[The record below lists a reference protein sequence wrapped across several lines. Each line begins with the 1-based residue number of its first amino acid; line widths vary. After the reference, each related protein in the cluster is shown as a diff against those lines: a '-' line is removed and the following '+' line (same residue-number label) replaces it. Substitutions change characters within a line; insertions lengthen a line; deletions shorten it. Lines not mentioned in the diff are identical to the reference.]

1 MVGSR
6 EGGAPVYLQ
15 LQDET
20 GFPHEG
26 IINFADNAYDSS
38 TGTLLVRG
46 TFRNPDGFLVPGN
59 FIRVRMPA
67 SPKYDSLL
75 VADRAIGSDQDE
87 KFVYVV
93 DSGNVARLRRITVG
107 PLADGL
113 RVVKSG
119 LHPDD
124 VVIVNGIIKVRPNSP
139 VKAQQGRMEEFS
151 SNDPA
156 TPLPGSKYRTANL
169 DSGAKGN
176 SRP

>member
-1 MVGSR
+1 
-6 EGGAPVYLQ
+6 
-15 LQDET
+15 
-20 GFPHEG
+20 
-26 IINFADNAYDSS
+26 
-38 TGTLLVRG
+38 
-46 TFRNPDGFLVPGN
+46 
-59 FIRVRMPA
+59 MPA
-67 SPKYDSLL
+67 SPKYNSLL
-75 VADRAIGSDQDE
+75 VADRAIGSDQNE

-93 DSGNVARLRRITVG
+93 DSGNFARLRRITVG

-119 LHPDD
+119 LHADD

-139 VKAQQGRMEEFS
+139 VKAQPGRMEEFS

-156 TPLPGSKYRTANL
+156 AALPASKYGTANL

>member
-1 MVGSR
+1 MR
-6 EGGAPVYLQ
+6 
-15 LQDET
+15 
-20 GFPHEG
+20 
-26 IINFADNAYDSS
+26 I
-38 TGTLLVRG
+38 
-46 TFRNPDGFLVPGN
+46 
-59 FIRVRMPA
+59 PA
-67 SPKYDSLL
+67 SSKYNALL

-119 LHPDD
+119 LHADD

-156 TPLPGSKYRTANL
+156 TPLPGSK
-169 DSGAKGN
+169 
-176 SRP
+176 